1 MFTVEFVTM
10 SVLAFGAY
18 YLGIVI
24 RKKILPGPD
33 SLPLGKQMLL
43 GIPVSLVVVPPL
55 LAILAA
61 VSGDSTS
68 NQLST
73 LSTIGII
80 MEHGMLLNETFSTH
94 LQSIINRQRQSGAA

>member
-1 MFTVEFVTM
+1 MFTVE
-10 SVLAFGAY
+10 SIALSALAFGAY

-24 RKKILPGPD
+24 RKMVLPGPD

-55 LAILAA
+55 LAILTA
-61 VSGDSTS
+61 VSANST
-68 NQLST
+68 NNLLST

-80 MEHGMLLNETFSTH
+80 IEHGMLLNETFSIH
-94 LQSIINRQRQSGAA
+94 LQRIIERQRQSGAP